1 MGKLKFGV
9 AGMKKKKTAGLK
21 KPEKSEIR
29 SYPLGVK
36 GNVSRKEI
44 YEGQKDCRNGKPKPS
59 SIQACEMKKEGKPS
73 KERARRP

>member
-9 AGMKKKKTAGLK
+9 AGMKKKTAGLK
-21 KPEKSEIR
+21 KPEKLEIR

-44 YEGQKDCRNGKPKPS
+44 YEG
-59 SIQACEMKKEGKPS
+59 
-73 KERARRP
+73 